1 MAGGRPVRM
10 RVRGHSVGHGGRQS
24 DRGGA
29 LRWLDARGRV
39 GGAGERQKESSTGE
53 HTVADVGDDEVLLGR
68 VRAVE
73 SLRGRNTDLTATRW
87 DSLAGLGWLEVRW
100 SSPGAT
106 AAWCGAEVH
115 DTKRSG
121 SG

>member
-1 MAGGRPVRM
+1 MAGGCPVRM

-39 GGAGERQKESSTGE
+39 GGAGERQKESNTRE
-53 HTVADVGDDEVLLGR
+53 HTAADVGDDEVLLGR
-68 VRAVE
+68 VEAVE
-73 SLRGRNTDLTATRW
+73 SLRGRNTRW

-115 DTKRSG
+115 DTK
-121 SG
+121 